1 MLAATN
7 SYVDKIRAFAKEVNI
22 EFTDY
27 QKLCVVNAV
36 RSINPMIESSG
47 YSWQNFGIDNILT
60 VLQQTAFLQLN
71 PSAVPRECY
80 FIVRKNYS
88 KDQSGKRIET
98 APTLEFG
105 IEGAGNDIILRKYG
119 TDVKE
124 VKSYIVYQGDEF
136 TEGFMDGWE
145 MTLPKYRRTF
155 KTNKPEKA
163 VYLIKKSNNEI
174 DVQYADLEDVKKS
187 LLANARQNGA
197 DDKILRELSKLGLY
211 EILEDEK
218 WLDYKISKSYSK
230 QTYTTPL
237 FNPSYTSPIS
247 MYNMIERKLR
257 NHATRKYPKDFNA
270 NELSNLYEETFEEK
284 YDNKGNLIMAEE
296 RVQIASGEFDDKA
309 GTEIIEETTPNDDRP
324 TIENVDEE
332 TGEVNVTESE
342 ETEQLIEPNIEEND
356 DMPFSGNKKENVE
369 SKLIQEQPLET
380 MDRGENKDD
389 DDSDPD
395 WDE

>member
-1 MLAATN
+1 
-7 SYVDKIRAFAKEVNI
+7 
-22 EFTDY
+22 
-27 QKLCVVNAV
+27 
-36 RSINPMIESSG
+36 
-47 YSWQNFGIDNILT
+47 
-60 VLQQTAFLQLN
+60 
-71 PSAVPRECY
+71 
-80 FIVRKNYS
+80 
-88 KDQSGKRIET
+88 
-98 APTLEFG
+98 
-105 IEGAGNDIILRKYG
+105 
-119 TDVKE
+119 
-124 VKSYIVYQGDEF
+124 
-136 TEGFMDGWE
+136 
-145 MTLPKYRRTF
+145 
-155 KTNKPEKA
+155 
-163 VYLIKKSNNEI
+163 
-174 DVQYADLEDVKKS
+174 
-187 LLANARQNGA
+187 
-197 DDKILRELSKLGLY
+197 
-211 EILEDEK
+211 
-218 WLDYKISKSYSK
+218 
-230 QTYTTPL
+230 
-237 FNPSYTSPIS
+237 
-247 MYNMIERKLR
+247 MIERKLR